1 MQQALLKGIA
11 QSGLPVHQHGVV
23 NPLGYPRIFY
33 PLMEEFWAYQFI
45 SGYLISIKVDRIKRS
60 GRYEVRLPSYADGM
74 MLSQFTH
81 FDTLTITQQ
90 EANCHFHR
98 LYGA

>member
-1 MQQALLKGIA
+1 MQQALLKGLA

-33 PLMEEFWAYQFI
+33 PLIEELWAYQFI
-45 SGYLISIKVDRIKRS
+45 SGYLISIKVDSIKRS
-60 GRYEVRLPSYADGM
+60 SRYEVHLPLYADGM
-74 MLSQFTH
+74 LLRRFNH